1 MAKDEPKPLELPFEE
16 VYPLLCPKCQ
26 LVLKKLL
33 GEKLAE
39 RVIKE

>member
-1 MAKDEPKPLELPFEE
+1 MPTPKAKPIPLPLKE

-26 LVLKKLL
+26 LALKKLI

-39 RVIKE
+39 RVMKE

>member
-1 MAKDEPKPLELPFEE
+1 MPPPKPKPLELPFKE

-39 RVIKE
+39 KVIKE

>member
-1 MAKDEPKPLELPFEE
+1 MPDPKPIPIQLPMQE

-26 LVLKKLL
+26 LALKKLL

-39 RVIKE
+39 KVMEG